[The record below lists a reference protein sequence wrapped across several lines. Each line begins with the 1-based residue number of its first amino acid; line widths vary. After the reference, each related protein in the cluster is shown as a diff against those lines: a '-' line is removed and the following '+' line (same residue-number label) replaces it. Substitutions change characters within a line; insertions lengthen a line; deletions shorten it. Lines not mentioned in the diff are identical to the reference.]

1 MVKLMIVL
9 SLLMIFYSC
18 AKNKVIN
25 SSELSIN
32 MGTDSTLDIVTWN
45 IEYFPKQNDI
55 TIDYLVELID
65 SMNVDIIAMQ
75 EIGSESSFAS
85 LINKLDG
92 WSGKRSGG
100 GYGLAYLYKSE
111 LYINNI
117 NEIIELK
124 NYNLT
129 RTPYMLEL
137 NWRGQI
143 IYILNNHY
151 KCCGNNIIE
160 NIFDDEEFRRQQA
173 CLLTKNYLDSN
184 FDDKNVILLGD
195 LNDELT
201 DPDSANIF
209 KPFIEDPAKYKFAD
223 IDIAF
228 GSSINWSYPG
238 WPSHLDHI
246 LITNELFD
254 EFESPNSK
262 VETIHVEDYFKGGW
276 NEYYNYVS
284 DHRPIVLSLNI
295 NP

>member
-1 MVKLMIVL
+1 MIVL

-75 EIGSESSFAS
+75 EIGSESYFVN

-92 WSGKRSGG
+92 WSGQRNGG
-100 GYGLAYLYKSE
+100 TYGLAYLYKSE

-151 KCCGNNIIE
+151 KCCGDNIIE

-173 CLLTKNYLDSN
+173 CILTKNYIDAN

-228 GSSINWSYPG
+228 GSSTNWSYPG

-276 NEYYNYVS
+276 NEYYNHVS